1 MVMLVFVHYYIS
13 IISVFLYLAVWIYS
27 TNSCSWQCSRCLET
41 CLLLMMYFFVRHYNN
56 SVEDCYCALSTR
68 CSTLLRFRQLCAFS
82 SSVFFFFFT
91 AFPSASFL
99 ILHIEKV
106 CSPLPPHLASFFF
119 FFIFIPFNFSFLYQ
133 HFLSV
138 SLPLFYSVNCCLFL
152 VDYLL
157 FTYII

>member
-56 SVEDCYCALSTR
+56 SVEDCYS
-68 CSTLLRFRQLCAFS
+68 
-82 SSVFFFFFT
+82 FFFFLT

-133 HFLSV
+133 HFPSV

-157 FTYII
+157 FTYKI